1 LFGILLI
8 YSVAQSHTQN
18 HRTCSECKYP
28 SNDFRDLICSLVCAY
43 PVDNITFII
52 SDSTSIY
59 RKWIEG
65 LLEKY
70 DAVILLENSGK
81 E

>member
-1 LFGILLI
+1 
-8 YSVAQSHTQN
+8 
-18 HRTCSECKYP
+18 
-28 SNDFRDLICSLVCAY
+28 LVCAY